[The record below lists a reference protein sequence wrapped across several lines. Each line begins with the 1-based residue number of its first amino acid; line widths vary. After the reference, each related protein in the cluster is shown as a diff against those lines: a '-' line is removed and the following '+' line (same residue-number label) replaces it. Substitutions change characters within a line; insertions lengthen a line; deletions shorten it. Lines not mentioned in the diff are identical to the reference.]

1 MNAAFPIYSLLFV
14 SERQQSIP
22 HLTELYC
29 ITTYQISSASC
40 LILFPAYF
48 LLAILA
54 SDLISGRSGLS
65 ISLGAA

>member
-22 HLTELYC
+22 HLTELYG

-40 LILFPAYF
+40 LIYSQPYF

-54 SDLISGRSGLS
+54 SDLISGRSGFS
-65 ISLGAA
+65 ISLGTA